1 MKNCLRIFIFS
12 VGEKVVHKLMRCSIK
27 AIKHTYIAVV
37 TAIMFSMK
45 LSLSVILISFRAS
58 SKSKSKI
65 GKKFSPILKKGKLI
79 YAHANRIPFSKLM
92 FQNITCI
99 LLYRIPE
106 QNPTCSRTLKGAA
119 YLYMNTFT
127 TTLGVFEYKL
137 GHLADQYKIY
147 THYKRMAL
155 TKICF

>member
-12 VGEKVVHKLMRCSIK
+12 VGEKVVRKLTRCSIK

-65 GKKFSPILKKGKLI
+65 GKKFSAILKKGKLI

-99 LLYRIPE
+99 PLYRIPE

-119 YLYMNTFT
+119 W
-127 TTLGVFEYKL
+127 G
-137 GHLADQYKIY
+137 I
-147 THYKRMAL
+147 
-155 TKICF
+155 

>member
-12 VGEKVVHKLMRCSIK
+12 VGEKVVHKLTRCSIK

-65 GKKFSPILKKGKLI
+65 GKKFSAILKKGKLI

-99 LLYRIPE
+99 PLYRIPE

-119 YLYMNTFT
+119 CLSAYLPPKN
-127 TTLGVFEYKL
+127 LS
-137 GHLADQYKIY
+137 
-147 THYKRMAL
+147 L
-155 TKICF
+155 TKCYVAIAT